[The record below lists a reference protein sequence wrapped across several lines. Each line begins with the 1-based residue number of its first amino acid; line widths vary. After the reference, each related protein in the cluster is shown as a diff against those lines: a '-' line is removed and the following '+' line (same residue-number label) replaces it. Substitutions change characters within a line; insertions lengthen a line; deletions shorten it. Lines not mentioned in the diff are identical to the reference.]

1 MISRVA
7 VIGLKRIGDAVYTL
21 PLLQALFEQ
30 KQVEI
35 TVFTEPQVAALYEGA
50 SFIHAIKSY
59 PKKAF
64 WKSTL
69 ADLKKEDY
77 QACLVLHNAFKYA
90 ALPFLAGI
98 PMRVG
103 YQKELRGWM
112 LTHKLP
118 LPKSVVHRLEHNARL
133 GDLMGVEARGILPK
147 VALTAAESTTQLDFL
162 QQYGVKEQGYIAF
175 IVGSI
180 APTRRWFPENF
191 AEVAHF
197 IVKVLRLKV
206 VILGG
211 PDDVSIATEV
221 TKRAS
226 LSDEDLLNLA
236 GETSLRET
244 MRFFASAKVVVSNDT
259 GPMHVASA
267 MGVPVVTWFGAA
279 NELEIKPPSP
289 KTTVL
294 NAHVACS
301 PCVKEVC
308 SVKTL
313 ACLHQITPLMVQQ
326 ALNKI
331 IKDIHHDSS
340 AFY

>member
-1 MISRVA
+1 MISKVA

-30 KQVEI
+30 KKVEI
-35 TVFTEPQVAALYEGA
+35 TVFTEPQVAALYEGS
-50 SFIHAIKSY
+50 SFIHSVRAF
-59 PKKAF
+59 PKKQF

-69 ADLKKEDY
+69 FDLKNEEY
-77 QACLVLHNAFKYA
+77 HTCLVLHNAFKYA

-98 PMRVG
+98 PTRVG

-147 VALTAAESTTQLDFL
+147 VDLTEAERVTQSDFL
-162 QQYGVKEQGYIAF
+162 QSYGLVPQGYISF

-191 AEVAHF
+191 ARVAQF
-197 IVKVLRLKV
+197 IVNELHLKV

-211 PDDVSIATEV
+211 PDDVAIAKEV
-221 TKRAS
+221 EA
-226 LSDEDLLNLA
+226 LAFLGDESLLNLA
-236 GETSLRET
+236 GQTSLRET
-244 MRFFASAKVVVSNDT
+244 MRFFASAKAVVSNDT

-267 MGVPVVTWFGAA
+267 MGVLVVTWFGAA

-289 KTTVL
+289 LTIVL
-294 NAHVACS
+294 NAHVNCA
-301 PCVKEVC
+301 PCVKETC
-308 SVKTL
+308 PVKTL
-313 ACLHQITPLMVQQ
+313 ACLHQITPQMVQQ
-326 ALNKI
+326 TLNKTL
-331 IKDIHHDSS
+331 KEK
-340 AFY
+340 A